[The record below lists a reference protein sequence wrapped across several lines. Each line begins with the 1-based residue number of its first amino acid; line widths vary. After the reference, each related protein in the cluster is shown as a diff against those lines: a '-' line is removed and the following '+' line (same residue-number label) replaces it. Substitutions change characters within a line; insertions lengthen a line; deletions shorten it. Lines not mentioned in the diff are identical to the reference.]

1 MPAAVAMTGSA
12 ATAAGVAAELS
23 ASGADCPQ
31 IPQKASSSLSCELQ
45 LLQVLAI

>member
-1 MPAAVAMTGSA
+1 MLPAKAIG
-12 ATAAGVAAELS
+12 AAGAAAELS

-31 IPQKASSSLSCELQ
+31 IPQKASSSPSCELQ